1 MISLDKCSESCNSAD
16 DLFTKICI
24 LRKTNG
30 INVKIFNMITNRNE
44 AKMLENISY
53 VIVNVNWI
61 SQHVI
66 PVKNRIM
73 INVNVNVS
81 CV

>member
-1 MISLDKCSESCNSAD
+1 MIGLDKCSGSCDSDD

-24 LRKTNG
+24 LRKTND
-30 INVKIFNMITNRNE
+30 INVKVFNMITNRNE

-61 SQHVI
+61 S
-66 PVKNRIM
+66 
-73 INVNVNVS
+73 
-81 CV
+81 

>member
-1 MISLDKCSESCNSAD
+1 
-16 DLFTKICI
+16 
-24 LRKTNG
+24 
-30 INVKIFNMITNRNE
+30 MITNRNE

-73 INVNVNVS
+73 INVNVSVS